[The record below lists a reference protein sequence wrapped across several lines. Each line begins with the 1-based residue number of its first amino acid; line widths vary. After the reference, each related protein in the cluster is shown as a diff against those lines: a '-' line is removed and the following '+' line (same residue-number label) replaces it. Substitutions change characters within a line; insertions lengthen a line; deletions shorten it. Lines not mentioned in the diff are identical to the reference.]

1 MELTLGGTS
10 TEVLGNEVTPNP
22 SINRTSIGRQRD
34 ALYNSCIGERRG
46 TQASAGTFYPCLLN
60 CCRSFRERKR
70 RGAACATPLAL
81 AKRAA
86 TVKQAGIKR
95 TSRSL
100 GSTSFSNARVV

>member
-46 TQASAGTFYPCLLN
+46 TQASAGAFYLCLLS

-70 RGAACATPLAL
+70 RGAACADSRDEGGRNLAC
-81 AKRAA
+81 R
-86 TVKQAGIKR
+86 VPG
-95 TSRSL
+95 SGSL
-100 GSTSFSNARVV
+100 GARR